1 MIVSITL
8 SVLCDGEELPVYH
21 IQTSNLNDVTGQL
34 ALGTAYSPPRIAADF
49 LALASTFWAIDGAMV
64 ATGIQ

>member
-34 ALGTAYSPPRIAADF
+34 ALDTAYKY
-49 LALASTFWAIDGAMV
+49 
-64 ATGIQ
+64 ATS